1 MALTTCAEITLEGTS
16 VSDLGTGSTLDGG
29 DSLLATLRV
38 RSGPHVGA
46 SLPVT
51 GVVASVGADPA
62 NNVVIAGVDVAP
74 RHGQLRLRGG
84 VWMFSNFGAPTATLI
99 DGEPVHGD
107 AVLAPGSAL
116 QLGQVQVAF
125 APEDRWRDSTIE
137 RYEDD
142 PIPAAMMPVASSSIW
157 SRVWFSLALCA
168 LLVAVYFLFRTI

>member
-1 MALTTCAEITLEGTS
+1 M
-16 VSDLGTGSTLDGG
+16 
-29 DSLLATLRV
+29 
-38 RSGPHVGA
+38 RSGPHAGTN
-46 SLPVT
+46 LPVT
-51 GVVASVGADPA
+51 GAIASVGADPA
-62 NNVVIAGVDVAP
+62 NNVIIAGVDVAP
-74 RHGQLRLRGG
+74 RHGQFRLRGG
-84 VWMFSNFGAPTATLI
+84 VWTFSNFGSPGATLV

-125 APEDRWRDSTIE
+125 APEDQWRDSTIE
-137 RYEDD
+137 RYADD